1 MTASTMALRKS
12 HVDARRVLG
21 RELHVVG
28 VAARLRDGGD
38 GARQTLLARDVQ
50 LLLQVEIRCRNEG
63 VNARPLGALQR
74 VAGALDVFRAAA
86 RERRDDRTPHGG
98 GDLLHAFG
106 VVQRRN
112 REAGFDQVH
121 AERVELPG
129 ELDLLARAQ
138 RKAGRLLAVAQ
149 SRVEDGHS
157 VAGHIHGC
165 TALGLNRQIY
175 INEFVITIVYSRP
188 AWNLAELRVFLTVA
202 AERSFSRAATKLHRT
217 QPAVSQAIRRLE
229 EEVGE
234 RLFDRSS
241 KDGTLTEA
249 GRVLRDYAERLQRL
263 SEEAQLS
270 VRELRD
276 LQRGRVLI
284 GSNEGG
290 VHVLLPLI
298 EKFREKH
305 PRILVDVRRVPARQ
319 VGVEVA
325 QGSLDFGI
333 VTFDPGDKRLLA
345 VTLGPDELVLLVYP
359 SHPFAQRDTVPMSE
373 FAHETVIAH
382 SDPSP
387 ARDQVLR
394 QAEVRHAPINIQIA
408 LPSLE
413 GIKRAVEKK
422 MGVALL
428 PRRCA
433 IAEIE
438 RKQLVAVKIP
448 EVRYPRQLR
457 LLYRKGELSHAAAA
471 FLEDE
476 AQQKDE

>member
-1 MTASTMALRKS
+1 M
-12 HVDARRVLG
+12 D
-21 RELHVVG
+21 
-28 VAARLRDGGD
+28 
-38 GARQTLLARDVQ
+38 
-50 LLLQVEIRCRNEG
+50 
-63 VNARPLGALQR
+63 
-74 VAGALDVFRAAA
+74 
-86 RERRDDRTPHGG
+86 
-98 GDLLHAFG
+98 
-106 VVQRRN
+106 
-112 REAGFDQVH
+112 
-121 AERVELPG
+121 
-129 ELDLLARAQ
+129 
-138 RKAGRLLAVAQ
+138 
-149 SRVEDGHS
+149 
-157 VAGHIHGC
+157 
-165 TALGLNRQIY
+165 
-175 INEFVITIVYSRP
+175 
-188 AWNLAELRVFLTVA
+188 LAELRVFLTVA
-202 AERSFSRAATKLHRT
+202 AERSFSKAAAKLHRT

-229 EEVGE
+229 EQVGE

-249 GRVLRDYAERLQRL
+249 GRVLREYAERLQRL

-290 VHVLLPLI
+290 VHMLLPLI

-305 PRILVDVRRVPARQ
+305 SRILVDVRRVPARQ

-333 VTFDPGDKRLLA
+333 MTFDPGDKRLNSLTIGA
-345 VTLGPDELVLLVYP
+345 DELVLLVYP
-359 SHPFAQRDTVPMSE
+359 SHPFAGRDTVPMSE

-394 QAEVRHAPINIQIA
+394 QAELRHAPINIQIA

-413 GIKRAVEKK
+413 GIKRAVEQQ

-433 IAEIE
+433 LAELA
-438 RKQLVAVKIP
+438 RKQLVAVRVP
-448 EVRYPRQLR
+448 EVRLPRQVR
-457 LLYRKGELSHAAAA
+457 LVYRRGDLSHAATA
-471 FLEDE
+471 FLQ
-476 AQQKDE
+476 AAKTR